1 MAGRNMIGK
10 AYIKERLKNGEVLTW
25 GTLRIC
31 EPALAEMMAI
41 AGIDILV
48 IDYAHYPF
56 DEEKLCNI
64 IRAADIYHTA
74 CIVRVDSPEPGMI
87 GKVLECG
94 AEGIQL
100 ALLSTAKQAR
110 ALVDAVKFG
119 PIGKRGLCPVT
130 RAAGCGLAGLDYEEF
145 ARLSNEQT
153 IIVGQV
159 ETKEGIENLDEILA
173 IPEIDIFCGGKSDLS
188 ASYGFPGQN
197 DHPLV
202 VGATEDMKNK
212 VKAAGKYLVTKAN
225 TCEEIEALRK
235 EGAAIIGFSSD
246 QQIIEALCSDYAVVS
261 NQWSLPGNVQY
272 NDQIVGFDYDPEKRS
287 RCLPRL
293 DIRTVFPSPSP
304 QDPMTWRWMCA
315 RFL

>member
-1 MAGRNMIGK
+1 MIGK
-10 AYIKERLKNGEVLTW
+10 ARIKERLKNGEVLTW

-31 EPALAEMMAI
+31 EPAIAEMMAL

-64 IRAADIYHTA
+64 IRAADIYRTA
-74 CIVRVDSPEPGMI
+74 CIVRVDSLDPGRI
-87 GKVLECG
+87 GKMMECG
-94 AEGIQL
+94 AEGIQM
-100 ALLSTAKQAR
+100 ALLSTAEQAR

-119 PIGKRGLCPVT
+119 SVGKRSLCPIT
-130 RAAGCGLAGLDYEEF
+130 RAAGYGMAGLDYEEF
-145 ARLSNEQT
+145 ARISNEQT

-173 IPEIDIFCGGKSDLS
+173 IPEIDIFCGGQSDLS
-188 ASYGFPGQN
+188 ASYGVPGQN

-202 VGATEDMKNK
+202 MKAMEDMRNK

-225 TCEEIEALRK
+225 TCEELEALKK

-246 QQIIEALCSDYAVVS
+246 QQMLMEMLTKQLSIIKNA
-261 NQWSLPGNVQY
+261 
-272 NDQIVGFDYDPEKRS
+272 
-287 RCLPRL
+287 
-293 DIRTVFPSPSP
+293 
-304 QDPMTWRWMCA
+304 
-315 RFL
+315 